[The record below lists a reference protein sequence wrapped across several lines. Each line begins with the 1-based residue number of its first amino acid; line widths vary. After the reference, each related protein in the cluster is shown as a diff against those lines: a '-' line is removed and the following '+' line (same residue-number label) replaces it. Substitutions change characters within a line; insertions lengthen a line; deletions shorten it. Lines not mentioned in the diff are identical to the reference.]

1 MVENLELRDG
11 EEVVLDVRCGCIKP
25 NEDYAIKTNDGFL
38 HEVGAFVTNDLYL
51 AKKSGLMPVNGTL
64 TLTNRRLFWQA
75 VNASNRAPS
84 PSMSMRRDSL
94 MSGAVRIDIPLDA
107 VEGVELQKHAGLS
120 ALKVRT
126 AKGEAVFA
134 PPLFSGDVPER
145 LQQAIESLR
154 SGEAVT
160 PNQQVSHVAGGE
172 FTRRGLPMKWLL
184 VAIGVVAFIVFQ
196 LLKK

>member
-1 MVENLELRDG
+1 MSPITTIYRYYDGGCHVENLELRDG

-25 NEDYAIKTNDGFL
+25 NEDFATKTNEGFL

-94 MSGAVRIDIPLDA
+94 MSGAVQIDIPLDA
-107 VEGVELQKHAGLS
+107 VQGVELQKHAGLS

-134 PPLFSGDVPER
+134 PPMFPATCPNASNGPSSPCVAAKVWRPTNR
-145 LQQAIESLR
+145 FPTSPAGSSL
-154 SGEAVT
+154 GAAC
-160 PNQQVSHVAGGE
+160 P
-172 FTRRGLPMKWLL
+172 
-184 VAIGVVAFIVFQ
+184 
-196 LLKK
+196 